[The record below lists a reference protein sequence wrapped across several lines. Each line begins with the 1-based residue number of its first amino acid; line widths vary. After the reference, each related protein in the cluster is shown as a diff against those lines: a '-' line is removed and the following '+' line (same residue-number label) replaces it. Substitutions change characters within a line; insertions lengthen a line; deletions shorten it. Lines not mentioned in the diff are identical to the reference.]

1 MQRVLEPEL
10 MEEMEQVIAYA
21 EADFEKPHSE
31 FIQRLKAFVNEPK
44 FNGKALDLG
53 CGPGDISRRF
63 ANAFPLGKIDAIDGS
78 KAMIDYGISSVRPE
92 LKSRL
97 NFIHGKL
104 PDGVLPRLHY
114 DIIFSN
120 SLLHHLPDPQI
131 LWQAVKKYSKSGTRI
146 AVMDL
151 LRPGSTKMAESLVE
165 MYATTE
171 PKILQRDFYNSLL
184 AAFTLKEIKEQIA
197 QAELPLTVE
206 QTSDR
211 HVFVSGVMPWRV
223 NGHNMTTHNMVIK
236 EKIEPI
242 DLQKPEFY
250 INRELS
256 LLEFNKRV
264 LAQAKDENVPLLEQL
279 NYLCIS
285 CSNLD
290 EFYEVRV
297 AGVIQM
303 AVIDPKA
310 AGQDGLNPNEQLELI
325 AANAHDLVEEQYRVL
340 NDVLI
345 PKLKQENINF
355 IRRNDWTEAQQ
366 KWLQTYFTDQ
376 LLPILS
382 PVGLD
387 SAHPF
392 PRILNKSLNFIIS
405 LTGKDAFGRNSGRAI
420 LQAPRSLP
428 RIIQFPAE
436 ETQSGPADFVFL
448 SSIIHAFVGELF
460 NGMTVKGCYQ
470 FRVTRNSDFFVD
482 DDDID
487 DLLLAVQGE
496 LAMRNYG
503 DEVRLEIDAMCPDE
517 TVSFLLDRFEMTRDR
532 LFLVDG
538 PVNLNRLRE
547 IIGLVNRSDLTFAPF
562 KPAVPTQLARNKDL
576 FAAIKRH
583 DILLHHPFESFTP
596 VIEFLRQAAVSP
608 DVLAIKQTLYRAGV
622 DSPIVSALIKAARA
636 GKEVTVVI
644 ELRARFDEKDN
655 ISLAAKLQEAAVHVV
670 YGVVGYKTHAKM
682 CLVLK
687 REGKE
692 LRNYVH
698 LGTGNYH
705 PKTALLYTDYGLF
718 SCDKDLGEDVRRV
731 FAQLTSL
738 GKVSK
743 LNKLLQS
750 PFTLHRGI
758 IEKIEREILHA
769 QEGKTAKII
778 IKVNAVVEEQIIQ
791 ALYRASQAGVKI
803 KLIVRGVCCLKPD
816 IPGVSDNI
824 EVRSIIGRFLEHSRV
839 YAFANEGDWEV
850 YAASAD
856 LMNRNMFQRVETCF
870 PIGSK
875 RLHNRILHDLD
886 TYLGDNSQSWLLK
899 PDGSY
904 EQVRREEN
912 EAMTQAQTVLLEELQ
927 THP

>member
-1 MQRVLEPEL
+1 MTNLNV
-10 MEEMEQVIAYA
+10 V
-21 EADFEKPHSE
+21 
-31 FIQRLKAFVNEPK
+31 PK
-44 FNGKALDLG
+44 
-53 CGPGDISRRF
+53 
-63 ANAFPLGKIDAIDGS
+63 
-78 KAMIDYGISSVRPE
+78 
-92 LKSRL
+92 
-97 NFIHGKL
+97 
-104 PDGVLPRLHY
+104 
-114 DIIFSN
+114 
-120 SLLHHLPDPQI
+120 
-131 LWQAVKKYSKSGTRI
+131 
-146 AVMDL
+146 
-151 LRPGSTKMAESLVE
+151 ESLE
-165 MYATTE
+165 T
-171 PKILQRDFYNSLL
+171 
-184 AAFTLKEIKEQIA
+184 
-197 QAELPLTVE
+197 
-206 QTSDR
+206 
-211 HVFVSGVMPWRV
+211 
-223 NGHNMTTHNMVIK
+223 
-236 EKIEPI
+236 I

-264 LAQAKDENVPLLEQL
+264 LAQAKDENVPLLERL

-290 EFYEVRV
+290 EFYEIRV

-310 AGQDGLNPNEQLELI
+310 TGQDGLNPNEQLELI
-325 AANAHDLVEEQYRVL
+325 SANAHELVDDQYRVL
-340 NDVLI
+340 NEILI
-345 PKLKQENINF
+345 PKLKQENIRF
-355 IRRNDWTEAQQ
+355 IKRNDWSEAQQ
-366 KWLQTYFTDQ
+366 QWLQTYFNDQ

-428 RIIQFPAE
+428 RIIQFPSK

-482 DDDID
+482 DDAID

-496 LAMRNYG
+496 LATRNYG
-503 DEVRLEIDAMCPDE
+503 DEVRLEIDSQCPNE
-517 TVSFLLDRFEMTRDR
+517 TVSFLLDRFEMTQDR

-538 PVNLNRLRE
+538 PVNLNRLQE
-547 IIGLVNRSDLTFAPF
+547 IIVLVDRPDLKFAPF
-562 KPAVPTQLARNKDL
+562 KPTIPAQLTRNDDI
-576 FAAIKRH
+576 FSAIRRH
-583 DILLHHPFESFTP
+583 DILLHHPFESFLP
-596 VIEFLRQAAVSP
+596 VVEFLRQAAAAS
-608 DVLAIKQTLYRAGV
+608 DVLAIKQTLYRTGA
-622 DSPIVSALIKAARA
+622 DSPIVNALIKAAKA

-687 REGKE
+687 REGNE

-705 PKTALLYTDYGLF
+705 PKTAQVYTDYGLF
-718 SCDKDLGEDVRRV
+718 SCDKELGEDVRRV

-750 PFTLHRGI
+750 PFTLHKGI
-758 IEKIEREILHA
+758 IDKIEREISHA
-769 QEGKTAKII
+769 QAGGTAKIV
-778 IKVNAVVEEQIIQ
+778 IKVNAIVEEQIIQ
-791 ALYRASQAGVKI
+791 ALYRASQAGVKV
-803 KLIVRGVCCLKPD
+803 KLIVRGICCLRPG
-816 IPGVSDNI
+816 IPGVSENI
-824 EVRSIIGRFLEHSRV
+824 EVRSIIGRFLEHARV
-839 YAFANEGDWEV
+839 YAFANNGVWEV
-850 YAASAD
+850 YASSGD

-870 PIGSK
+870 PIESK

-886 TYLGDNSQSWLLK
+886 TYLSDNSQSWLLQS
-899 PDGSY
+899 DGRY
-904 EQVRREEN
+904 KQVHRKKN
-912 EAMTQAQTVLLEELQ
+912 EPAILAQTVLLQELQ
-927 THP
+927 NQL